1 LIIASLCERLQA
13 AYIEL
18 AQPFSAATLGLGE
31 AAVVM
36 VSDNQQALICD
47 FSYKPKQLRL
57 CRSERILYVKS
68 TPPMNQS

>member
-18 AQPFSAATLGLGE
+18 AQPFSAATLGLSE

-36 VSDNQQALICD
+36 VSDNQQALI
-47 FSYKPKQLRL
+47 
-57 CRSERILYVKS
+57 
-68 TPPMNQS
+68 